1 MVELHM
7 LVPARRCR
15 EHGAGNT
22 AVGGYARQSSE
33 VQNHSIFDLAVF
45 EPIKDVADVFQPRL
59 RCSGPQ
65 VFWASGVLAAGV
77 LAAALGRCRK
87 GGHAAVRFST
97 TSKIGVKLPFSS
109 PNARRSHDA
118 HRVQVGVT
126 YTERFGLC
134 EEVAGTRRN
143 NRRAPYQQRFC
154 EFAYGCSLHC
164 YLEHG
169 KSPRLVLKIN
179 QQGWSVEF
187 PGADISSSLQS

>member
-1 MVELHM
+1 MPRTRRSAAM
-7 LVPARRCR
+7 LDSQAKFRTIR
-15 EHGAGNT
+15 
-22 AVGGYARQSSE
+22 SS
-33 VQNHSIFDLAVF
+33 IL
-45 EPIKDVADVFQPRL
+45 P
-59 RCSGPQ
+59 CSSLSKMSLMYSSL
-65 VFWASGVLAAGV
+65 ASGVLAAGV

-97 TSKIGVKLPFSS
+97 TSKIGVNLPFSS

-143 NRRAPYQQRFC
+143 NRRALYQQRFC

-169 KSPRLVLKIN
+169 KSPRLVLNIN
-179 QQGWSVEF
+179 QQGWIVEF